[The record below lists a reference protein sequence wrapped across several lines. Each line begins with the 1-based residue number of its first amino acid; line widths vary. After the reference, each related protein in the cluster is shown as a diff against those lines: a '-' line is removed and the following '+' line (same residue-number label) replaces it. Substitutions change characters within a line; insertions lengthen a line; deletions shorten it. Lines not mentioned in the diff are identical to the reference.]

1 MYRAILWNGLMNLV
15 LASAFVLLS
24 NRALRNG
31 LEETL
36 IAYAVLYGLVVLIA
50 NAGYVAALCARRER
64 AL

>member
-1 MYRAILWNGLMNLV
+1 MWQAILWNGLMNLV

-36 IAYAVLYGLVVLIA
+36 IAYALLYGLAVLIA
-50 NAGYVAALCARRER
+50 NAGYVAALCAKRGQAR
-64 AL
+64 